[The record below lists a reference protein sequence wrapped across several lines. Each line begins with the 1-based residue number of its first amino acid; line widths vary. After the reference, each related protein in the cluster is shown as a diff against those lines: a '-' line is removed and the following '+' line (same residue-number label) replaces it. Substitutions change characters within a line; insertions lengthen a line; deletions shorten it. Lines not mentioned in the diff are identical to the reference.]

1 MSPVREGSMKK
12 FERPTQDDVARLAGI
27 TRVTVNRALMN
38 HPAVS
43 AATKARVREI
53 AERIGYRPHVGARAI
68 REGRYG
74 CITLAVT
81 SAFHVTYLPGSMLR
95 GVFRGAQEHGYKMS
109 LNILECGAG
118 EGGAGQIED
127 VLNAFATDGLVI
139 DHSSPAPPPLYPLVE
154 RHHIPAIWLNHR
166 DTYDCVAPDDAQGA
180 GWAAQV
186 LLEHGH
192 RRVAFLQPAESGHHS
207 VMQRWLGYSG
217 AMEAAGYAAQRVE
230 LPADADDAQRRLAGV
245 LRQRGRPTGFVAYE
259 RRQAEQLLLA
269 LAASGL
275 RVGEDVSV
283 VVISDRDVNCGG
295 VALTTCVI
303 PFDRAGRMSVDL
315 LSQKIADPL
324 KTFPLTLVKYEYMT
338 GMSSVRRRGRR

>member
-1 MSPVREGSMKK
+1 MKK
-12 FERPTQDDVARLAGI
+12 YERPTQEDVARLAGI
-27 TRVTVNRALMN
+27 TRVTVNRAMMN

-95 GVFRGAQEHGYKMS
+95 GVFRGAQEHGYKLS
-109 LNILECGAG
+109 LNILQYPAG
-118 EGGAGQIED
+118 EGGRDDGQIEE
-127 VLNAFATDGLVI
+127 VLSAFATDGLVI
-139 DHSSPAPPPLYPLVE
+139 DHSSPAPPPLYPLVQ

-180 GWAAQV
+180 AWAARV
-186 LLEHGH
+186 LVEHGH
-192 RRVAFLQPAESGHHS
+192 RRVAFLQPVHDTHHS
-207 VMQRWLGYSG
+207 VMQRWLGYSE

-230 LPADADDAQRRLAGV
+230 LPADAEEARRRLMGL
-245 LRQRGRPTGFVAYE
+245 LRRRGGPTGFVAYE
-259 RRQAEQLLLA
+259 RREAEELLLA
-269 LAASGL
+269 LATCGL

-303 PFDRAGRMSVDL
+303 PFDRAGRISVDL
-315 LSQKIADPL
+315 LAQKIVDPR

-338 GMSSVRRRGRR
+338 GMSSVRRRERRLKAD